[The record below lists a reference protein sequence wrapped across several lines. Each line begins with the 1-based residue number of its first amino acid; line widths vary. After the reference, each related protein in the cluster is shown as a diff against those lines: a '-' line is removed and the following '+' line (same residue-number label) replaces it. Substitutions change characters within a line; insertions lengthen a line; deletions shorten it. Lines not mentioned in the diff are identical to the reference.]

1 MINNEVP
8 EGYTELDVLEV
19 KNTVS
24 EFELDLKDYETASE
38 YMRGMIITNE
48 KDSLINVQPEEENIQ
63 IPGELKGLNGSLDL
77 QDERG
82 AR

>member
-1 MINNEVP
+1 MKQHLNFSNKNNVL
-8 EGYTELDVLEV
+8 LD
-19 KNTVS
+19 
-24 EFELDLKDYETASE
+24 
-38 YMRGMIITNE
+38 E

-82 AR
+82 VR